1 MKLIYLL
8 LCTLLLSLAAF
19 SQTTPWSSSPTVTP
33 QTRSFSG
40 AKQIRWLWG
49 TSGIY
54 SLADTLAKY
63 SFIFNN
69 GLTNTS
75 GVVQLGGNLLQN
87 TTIPT
92 NGHTLLFG
100 AFTSQFITI
109 NESGGFASMGAIG
122 SSYAGSITS
131 TGISGSGV
139 QLNFTRLSDSHVNS
153 FKITEAGA
161 TYTSGINN
169 DWISYDADHSANG
182 KLNLNAVPDVRYV
195 NRKVDSV
202 GGLIVPLTFSNGLT
216 KTGDS
221 VAFGGSLT
229 EDTFLNT
236 SSNELRIYGTGVT
249 FDMYPFG
256 NALTLTADD
265 PSGVYRGLVEANSG
279 VATLRSFP
287 TLTGGNQQ
295 LSIGPVSGTPIML
308 ISDGANH
315 KGIEGDENFSANLN
329 NLSFTQKI
337 YVDNAIS
344 ADTTRNI
351 LNQIDH
357 AQTANFVLGGV
368 GVATQFFTGNIFTD
382 PAHLGTFNNGS
393 VSLQYQNH
401 YGLLDYNGIAFSNI
415 NQSVNYLTLKS
426 DSNGN
431 YYSGYK
437 SVFKDTLRS
446 YKPPVNGYDVI
457 NKRSA
462 DSLYATIGSP
472 PSGTAGGDLSGTYPN
487 PTVNTINS
495 ITKNYYDPISSI
507 QTQLNSKQPQLNGTG
522 FVKTI
527 GTTVSYDNNNYLIT
541 IGGIAAGGDLSG
553 NYPNPTAAKLNGQL
567 PSYYLARA
575 NHTGTQAAT
584 TITGLA
590 TVATTGAYSDLTG
603 TPTVPT
609 SANPTAIAGTTAV
622 NGSATTYMRSDAAP
636 KVDSAVFA
644 TNAKLSTYQSKAALN
659 AISNGTNSFGTS
671 ITAATGATSLQNGF
685 SYLFGRAI
693 GGPYINYGNPGD
705 QAADMAYRWVFPNSN
720 PQGGGLD
727 PVYTH
732 EIGTNDVTYYTTT
745 TNLQNVFNRTLLATM
760 SWLAIPKTSKT
771 FAQAGTL
778 TGFTADNNIQNL
790 LGATS
795 TTNGNTLS
803 MTLTTNASSQIYIW
817 YLIKD
822 GNTGTF
828 TAKLDG
834 TLQADPYTSSTTINA
849 FGDGGTALATHNGV
863 TSSIVCL
870 RIPVTSAG
878 SHTILITNN
887 GTTGQTVTIYGIGTN
902 PTTST
907 NNPYVIAVSPNHQNN
922 ANDALSG
929 TYAGFVS
936 TIATQLA
943 GDGLNVIYADTRTAL
958 GTNYGTYFN
967 DAIHPNNAGHALME
981 STIVAAI
988 PTTLLKGNTLP
999 NIYQASQNIIPT
1011 APLNMSQWFT
1021 PNGGN
1026 LVSATA
1032 INPGV
1037 LLARAN
1043 GNNYGINYQANTG
1056 ITNSFP
1062 NTGGTVAWSVG
1073 PYASVSGVPGALP
1086 PLVSGQY
1093 ITVQSNGLVTFF
1105 PTNSSNVGTTLKIQN
1120 NLVAAG
1126 SPSAAIRGTAFSS
1139 FFANNYIQTSST
1151 ATSGGNFTSP
1161 NFLLTASIWNGS
1173 AAIVDDLGFANAVG
1187 AGSNPTTTLTLL
1199 HANGGSGL
1207 FGVDFS
1213 PATKQNKL
1221 GFGIFP
1227 AATTTFASINIPS
1240 GAVDPLSPVSGDI
1253 WNNTNV
1259 LKYYDGT
1266 ANRTFAN
1273 TTATQTFTNKTF
1285 GDKINITTGSNA
1297 SVGTATLVAGT
1308 VTVNTTAVTSSS
1320 KIFLTDATTGA
1331 LTNIGTPT
1339 VGTIVNGTSF
1349 VINSS
1354 NILDTSNIN
1363 WFIIN

>member
-1 MKLIYLL
+1 MKKILL
-8 LCTLLLSLAAF
+8 LIACFICLKASAQVSAINDTVRIDATKPTFTPNFIQNTF
-19 SQTTPWSSSPTVTP
+19 S
-33 QTRSFSG
+33 SG
-40 AKQIRWLWG
+40 
-49 TSGIY
+49 GINY
-54 SLADTLAKY
+54 RMNYLRNPS
-63 SFIFNN
+63 
-69 GLTNTS
+69 TNT
-75 GVVQLGGNLLQN
+75 
-87 TTIPT
+87 
-92 NGHTLLFG
+92 
-100 AFTSQFITI
+100 
-109 NESGGFASMGAIG
+109 
-122 SSYAGSITS
+122 
-131 TGISGSGV
+131 
-139 QLNFTRLSDSHVNS
+139 
-153 FKITEAGA
+153 
-161 TYTSGINN
+161 
-169 DWISYDADHSANG
+169 YDAVVYSKYLRAFY
-182 KLNLNAVPDVRYV
+182 LS
-195 NRKVDSV
+195 KVDSV
-202 GGLIVPLTFSNGLT
+202 
-216 KTGDS
+216 
-221 VAFGGSLT
+221 
-229 EDTFLNT
+229 
-236 SSNELRIYGTGVT
+236 
-249 FDMYPFG
+249 
-256 NALTLTADD
+256 
-265 PSGVYRGLVEANSG
+265 ANSG
-279 VATLRSFP
+279 YVTHGYFNAHFRNGLLNVSGYGQLGGDLINPLTSVNIGTGSNIFTLGFDPLTATSGAQLVATHNAIGFAYQASP
-287 TLTGGNQQ
+287 GVNTGITINQGVFASGK
-295 LSIGPVSGTPIML
+295 SIVIQDA
-308 ISDGANH
+308 INH
-315 KGIEGDENFSANLN
+315 KGIEGTEDFSGYLT
-329 NLSFTQKI
+329 NLSYPQKI

-344 ADTTRNI
+344 ALTGSYVALNPTTSQTVTQGDKDFFIHGENTNYVYDLTAYFSGGLPSFQISSNSLTDGRHGFLNVTPNTVELGYEDTLSRQFIINEAAGIITNT
-351 LNQIDH
+351 IDSTGIKYNG
-357 AQTANFVLGGV
+357 TADFSNPQPLTLMPKSYIDNSIAAISNTYIKNSDLSASQV
-368 GVATQFFTGNIFTD
+368 GNIYLAGSGLAIIGDLAFGHQFAGFTNQGF
-382 PAHLGTFNNGS
+382 LGSTGVN
-393 VSLQYQNH
+393 QYA
-401 YGLLDYNGIAFSNI
+401 LSAD
-415 NQSVNYLTLKS
+415 YLTFQHGS
-426 DSNGN
+426 TFD
-431 YYSGYK
+431 
-437 SVFKDTLRS
+437 FKLFHDTVDNVTKITGARIQSTARMGL
-446 YKPPVNGYDVI
+446 
-457 NKRSA
+457 
-462 DSLYATIGSP
+462 DSLPVVGTDIVNKNALDAAISGGSP

-495 ITKNYYDPISSI
+495 ITKSYYDPTSSI
-507 QTQLNSKQPQLNGTG
+507 QTQLNGKQTQLNGTG

-575 NHTGTQAAT
+575 NHTGTQAAS

-603 TPTVPT
+603 TPTTPT
-609 SANPTAIAGTTAV
+609 AGNPTATAGSTAV

-659 AISNGTNSFGTS
+659 AVSNGNTAFGNS
-671 ITAATGATSLQNGF
+671 ITAGTGATSLQNGF

-693 GGPYINYGNPGD
+693 GGPYINYGNSGD

-745 TNLQNVFNRTLLATM
+745 TNLQNVFNRTILATM

-803 MTLTTNASSQIYIW
+803 MNLTTNASSQIYIW

-870 RIPVTSAG
+870 RVPVASAG

-902 PTTST
+902 PTIST
-907 NNPYVIAVSPNHQNN
+907 NNPYVVVVSPNHQNN

-936 TIATQLA
+936 TVATQLA

-958 GTNYGTYFN
+958 GTSYGTYFN

-988 PTTLLKGNTLP
+988 PATLLKGNTLP

-1026 LVSATA
+1026 LVSASA
-1032 INPGV
+1032 INPGI
-1037 LLARAN
+1037 LLARNN

-1073 PYASVSGVPGALP
+1073 PYTNASGVPSALP
-1086 PLVSGQY
+1086 PLVASQY

-1105 PTNSSNVGTTLKIQN
+1105 PNSSNIGTTFKVQSGSVI
-1120 NLVAAG
+1120 AG
-1126 SPSAAIRGTAFSS
+1126 PVSSQVTGASFSS
-1139 FFANNYIQTSST
+1139 FFNNNYFQTQFV
-1151 ATSGGNFTSP
+1151 ATSGTNQSS
-1161 NFLLTASIWNGS
+1161 NIAYWRASIWHSG
-1173 AAIVDDLGFANAVG
+1173 AATVDDLGFINNVSGGG
-1187 AGSNPTTTLTLL
+1187 ADPNTTLTLT
-1199 HANGGSGL
+1199 HSNGGSGL

-1227 AATTTFASINIPS
+1227 AATTTFASINLPS
-1240 GAVDPLSPVSGDI
+1240 GAVDPSSPVSGDI

-1266 ANRTFAN
+1266 ANRSVAN
-1273 TTATQTFTNKTF
+1273 TSATQTFTNKTF

-1308 VTVNTTAVTSSS
+1308 VTVSTTAVTSSS